1 VSEPYRFIK
10 NLQQA
15 IRKPNGRKSTVK
27 DMLVLSQQNDP
38 FYAGNGVEGE
48 KARWFAEL
56 WERFGY
62 GSGVHLRRVHYRIVS
77 EGRHPTTIDIQAVAE
92 LEVLYLDLM
101 LTRRHSSTDALML
114 ADGRE

>member
-1 VSEPYRFIK
+1 MIEGAHRFPYQFIK

-27 DMLVLSQQNDP
+27 DLLVLAPQNDP
-38 FYAGNGVEGE
+38 FYAGNGVEGD

-62 GSGVHLRRVHYRIVS
+62 GSGAHLRRVHH
-77 EGRHPTTIDIQAVAE
+77 GRGGAGKPPGTP
-92 LEVLYLDLM
+92 
-101 LTRRHSSTDALML
+101 RPP
-114 ADGRE
+114 